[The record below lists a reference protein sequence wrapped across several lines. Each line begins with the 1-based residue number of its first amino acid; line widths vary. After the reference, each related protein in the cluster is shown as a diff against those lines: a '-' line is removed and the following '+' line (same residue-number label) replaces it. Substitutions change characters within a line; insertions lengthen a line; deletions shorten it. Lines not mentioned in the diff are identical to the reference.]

1 MMKFKKSLI
10 VAMLLM
16 VANAAMAQMM
26 PPLPVDKDVTM
37 GKLDNGLTYYIRYN
51 NWPENRAEFYIA
63 QRVGS
68 IQENDDQRGLAHFL
82 EHMCFNGTD
91 NFKGNEVM
99 RWCESIGVK
108 FGTDLNAYTSI
119 DRTVYNISNVPTDR
133 QSALDSCL
141 LILHD
146 WADGLTLDPAEID
159 KERGVIHEEWRLRTS
174 PQMRMLE
181 RSLPKLYPGS
191 KYGQRM
197 PIGLMEIIDNF
208 KPQTLRD
215 YYEKWYRP
223 DNQAIIVVGN
233 VDVAYIEKKIKELFG
248 GIKLPEN
255 AAQVVDEV
263 VPENAEPIYVIEKDK
278 EQQTNMVSLMFKH
291 EVFPDSLKGTMAF
304 LMQNYMK
311 NVSMS
316 MLNARLGELAQKSD
330 CPFVSASANDG
341 TYLFSKT
348 MDALSL
354 DADPKDGQLEASLGA
369 VMREARRAAE
379 FGFTATEF
387 QRAKAK
393 IESSLDKMYSNKDK
407 RYNAQFVNE
416 YVQNYLDNEPIPSLD
431 DEYAMLK
438 QIIPAL
444 PLEYINMYMKELVP
458 QNDSNMVVL
467 TFLNEKEG
475 NVYPT
480 EASLKKA
487 VDDARAEQL
496 EAYVDNVK
504 DEPLMT
510 VMPKKGSIKKEEASD
525 KFGYKTLTLSNGA
538 QVILKQTDFKKDQVI
553 LTGEGFGGSNLYSD
567 KDIVNINLFDDVVE
581 ASGLGNF
588 SHNELEKA
596 LAGKIASASL
606 ALSET
611 RTTISGNSTPKD
623 LETLFQLIHLY
634 FTNIKKDQESV
645 NTLISTLDLQL
656 KNKALS
662 PEQSFSDSLTVTLY
676 NHNPR
681 MKPVEASDLPKVDYD
696 RILQMAKER
705 TANAA
710 AFTFTILGNFDEATI
725 RPLIEQYI
733 ASLPSQKKVV
743 KDNRVIDLVNGKV
756 VNSYKRKMETPKAL
770 SIMIWSNKTMPYSLE
785 NAVKAD
791 IAGQVLSM
799 VYLKKIREEA
809 SAAYTCG
816 ASAAAQRQD
825 DFKVIMLQAYCP
837 MKPEKSDVALKI
849 MSEEVPAL
857 AKTCDADMLKKVK
870 EYMLKNIDDQAKTNG
885 YWSGVI
891 SRYRKYGLDFHT
903 DYKSTVEAQTP
914 ETICQFMQEFL
925 KDGNK
930 IEVTMMPQE

>member
-1 MMKFKKSLI
+1 
-10 VAMLLM
+10 MLLM
-16 VANAAMAQMM
+16 VASAAMAQMM

-82 EHMCFNGTD
+82 EHMCFNGTQ
-91 NFKGNEVM
+91 NFEGNEVI

-108 FGTDLNAYTSI
+108 FGEDLNAYTSI

-133 QSALDSCL
+133 KSALDSCL

-181 RSLPKLYPGS
+181 RCLPNLYPGS

-197 PIGLMEIIDNF
+197 PIGKMEIVDNF

-233 VDVAYIEKKIKELFG
+233 VDVAYIEKKIKELFC
-248 GIKLPEN
+248 GIKMPQN
-255 AAQVVDEV
+255 PAPVVDEV
-263 VPENAEPIYVIEKDK
+263 VPDNAEPIYIIEKDK
-278 EQQTNMVSLMFKH
+278 EQQRNMASLMFKH
-291 EVFPDSLKGTMAF
+291 EVFPDSLKNTMAY
-304 LMQNYMK
+304 LMQNYLK
-311 NVSMS
+311 SVSMS
-316 MLNARLGELAQKSD
+316 MLNARLSEMAQKPD
-330 CPFVSASANDG
+330 CPFVSASASDG
-341 TYLFSKT
+341 TYIFSKT

-354 DADPKDGQLEASLGA
+354 DPDPKDGQLEASLGA

-393 IESSLDKMYSNKDK
+393 FESSLDKIYSNKDK
-407 RYNAQFVNE
+407 RYNSQFVSE
-416 YVQNYLDNEPIPSLD
+416 YVQNYLDNDPIPSID
-431 DEYAMLK
+431 DEYAMMK

-467 TFLNEKEG
+467 LMLNEKEG

-480 EASLKKA
+480 EASVKKA
-487 VDDARAEQL
+487 IDDARAEKL

-510 VMPKKGSIKKEEASD
+510 VLPKKGSIKKEEVSQ
-525 KFGYKTLTLSNGA
+525 KFDYKTITLSNGV
-538 QVILKQTDFKKDQVI
+538 QVILKPTDFKKDQVI
-553 LTGEGFGGSNLYSD
+553 LSGEGFGGSNLYGE
-567 KDIVNINLFDDVVE
+567 KDFVNAKLFDDVVE

-588 SHNELEKA
+588 THNELEKA
-596 LAGKIASASL
+596 MAGKIASASL
-606 ALSET
+606 SLSET
-611 RTTISGNSTPKD
+611 RTMISGSSTPKD
-623 LETLFQLIHLY
+623 LETLFQLVYLY

-645 NTLISTLDLQL
+645 NTLMNTLELQL

-681 MKPVEASDLPKVDYD
+681 TNPLYVDHMTAENVIAFLLVFAVMVPAIIIAD
-696 RILQMAKER
+696 R
-705 TANAA
+705 
-710 AFTFTILGNFDEATI
+710 
-725 RPLIEQYI
+725 
-733 ASLPSQKKVV
+733 
-743 KDNRVIDLVNGKV
+743 
-756 VNSYKRKMETPKAL
+756 
-770 SIMIWSNKTMPYSLE
+770 
-785 NAVKAD
+785 VKAKRA
-791 IAGQVLSM
+791 AG
-799 VYLKKIREEA
+799 A
-809 SAAYTCG
+809 
-816 ASAAAQRQD
+816 
-825 DFKVIMLQAYCP
+825 
-837 MKPEKSDVALKI
+837 
-849 MSEEVPAL
+849 
-857 AKTCDADMLKKVK
+857 
-870 EYMLKNIDDQAKTNG
+870 
-885 YWSGVI
+885 
-891 SRYRKYGLDFHT
+891 
-903 DYKSTVEAQTP
+903 
-914 ETICQFMQEFL
+914 
-925 KDGNK
+925 
-930 IEVTMMPQE
+930 

>member
-1 MMKFKKSLI
+1 MKFKKSLLG
-10 VAMLLM
+10 AMLLF
-16 VANAAMAQMM
+16 VANVAMAQMM
-26 PPLPVDKDVTM
+26 PTLPVDKDVTI
-37 GKLDNGLTYYIRYN
+37 GKLDNGLTYYIRHN

-91 NFKGNEVM
+91 NFKGNEVL

-108 FGTDLNAYTSI
+108 FGVDLNAYTSI
-119 DRTVYNISNVPTDR
+119 DRTVYNISNVPTER

-181 RSLPKLYPGS
+181 RCLPKLYPGS
-191 KYGQRM
+191 KYGLRM
-197 PIGLMEIIDNF
+197 PIGLMEVVDNF

-223 DNQAIIVVGN
+223 DNQAVIVVGN

-248 GIKLPEN
+248 GIKMPEN
-255 AAQVVDEV
+255 PAPVVDEL
-263 VPENAEPIYVIEKDK
+263 VPDNAEPIYIIEKDK
-278 EQQTNMVSLMFKH
+278 EQQRNGVSLMIKH
-291 EVFPDSLKGTMAF
+291 EVFPDSLKNTMAF

-311 NVSMS
+311 RVSMS
-316 MLNARLGELAQKSD
+316 MLNARLSEYAQKAD
-330 CPFVSASANDG
+330 CPFVSAYASDG

-354 DADPKDGQLEASLGA
+354 DADPKDGQIEASLGA

-387 QRAKAK
+387 QRAKSN
-393 IESSLDKMYSNKDK
+393 IESQLDKIYSNKDK
-407 RYNAQFVNE
+407 RYSSQFVDE
-416 YVQNYLDNEPIPSLD
+416 YVENYLKQDPIPSLD
-431 DEYAMLK
+431 DEYAMMK

-458 QNDSNMVVL
+458 ENDSNMVVL
-467 TFLNEKEG
+467 TMLNEKEG

-487 VDDARAEQL
+487 IDDVRAEKL

-510 VMPKKGSIKKEEASD
+510 VMPKKGSIKKEVASD

-538 QVILKQTDFKKDQVI
+538 QVILKQTDYKKDQVI
-553 LTGEGFGGSNLYSD
+553 LSGEGFGGSSLYGE
-567 KDIVNINLFDDVVE
+567 KDFTNAQVFDDVIE

-588 SHNELEKA
+588 SHTELEKA

-606 ALSET
+606 SLGET
-611 RTTISGNSTPKD
+611 YTNISGSSTPKD
-623 LETLFQLIHLY
+623 LETLFQLVHLY
-634 FTNIKKDQESV
+634 FTNIKKDQESYDNFM
-645 NTLISTLDLQL
+645 NTLQLQL

-662 PEQSFSDSLTVTLY
+662 PDQALSDSITCTLY
-676 NHNPR
+676 GHNPR
-681 MKPVEASDLPKVDYD
+681 TKPLDTTILPQINYD

-710 AFTFTILGNFDEATI
+710 AFTFTIIGNYDEATI

-733 ASLPSQKKVV
+733 ASLPAQKKVV
-743 KDNRVIDLVNGKV
+743 KGKRVTDIVDGKV
-756 VNSYKRKMETPKAL
+756 VNSFKRKMETPKAT
-770 SIMIWSNKTMPYSLE
+770 SIMVWTNKSMPYTLE

-791 IAGQVLSM
+791 IAGQVLNM
-799 VYLKKIREEA
+799 IYLKKIREDA
-809 SAAYTCG
+809 SAAYSCG
-816 ASAAAQRQD
+816 ASGGAQRQD
-825 DFKVIMLQAYCP
+825 DFKIIMLQAYCP
-837 MKPEKSDVALKI
+837 MKPEKGDIALQI

-857 AKTCDADMLKKVK
+857 AKSCDADMLKKVK
-870 EYMLKNIDDQAKTNG
+870 EYMVKNIDDQSKTNG
-885 YWSGVI
+885 YWAGAI
-891 SRYRKYGLDFHT
+891 TRYRKYGLDFFT
-903 DYKSTVEAQTP
+903 DYKSVVEAQTP

-930 IEVTMMPQE
+930 IEVTMMPEE